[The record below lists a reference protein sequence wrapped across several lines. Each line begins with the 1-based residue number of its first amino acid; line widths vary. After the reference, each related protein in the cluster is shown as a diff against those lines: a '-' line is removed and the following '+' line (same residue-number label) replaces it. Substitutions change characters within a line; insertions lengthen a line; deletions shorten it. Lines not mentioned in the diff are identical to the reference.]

1 MTLTVDEY
9 VKTNILPQHQDV
21 VKAIRDLMRECAPN
35 AKEYIAYGIPS
46 WKVNKIFAVISPNKK
61 DITFTFTH
69 GAEFEDK
76 YGLLKAGAKVARHVK
91 IKVVH
96 TFTENQ
102 QAPRASLRRPL
113 EINPK

>member
-35 AKEYIAYGIPS
+35 AKETIAYGIPT
-46 WKVNKIFAVISPNKK
+46 WKVNKIFAVINPNKK
-61 DITFTFTH
+61 DITFSFTH

-76 YGLLKAGAKVARHVK
+76 YGLLKGGAKVARHVK
-91 IKVVH
+91 IKDVQ
-96 TFTENQ
+96 TFTANQ
-102 QAPRASLRRPL
+102 AALRDYIRQAL
-113 EINPK
+113 EIEAK